1 MPVGQP
7 VAVLALLIAMALW
20 GSSFV
25 ALKIAFADYHPMW
38 VIFLRMLV
46 AGICFL
52 FFARR
57 VMQFNYHRGDWKRL
71 LGLSLAEPCLYFVF
85 EAAALNYT
93 SAAQAGMIVGLLP
106 LMVALLARWWLGER
120 VSRWMITGSCVAIGG
135 VAGLS
140 LLSAA
145 TEAAP
150 NPLLGNALELLAM
163 FCAAVYSTQLKL
175 LSPRYSPFALTALQG
190 LSGSIFFLPLAL
202 MAPAPTVVSWPAI
215 GAIIYLGAGVTLG
228 AYLCYNIAISRLP
241 VTVASTFSN
250 LIPVFSLVIAFAVL
264 GERFTSG
271 QLACAAVVIIG
282 VVVSQ
287 KRPAATHHHEPPLA
301 Q

>member
-1 MPVGQP
+1 MPVSQP
-7 VAVLALLIAMALW
+7 LAVAALLVAMALW

-46 AGICFL
+46 AAICFL
-52 FFARR
+52 FLLRR
-57 VMQFNYHRGDWKRL
+57 VMQFNYHQGDWKRL

-85 EAAALNYT
+85 EAKALEYT

-106 LMVALLARWWLGER
+106 LIVALLARWWLGER
-120 VSRWMITGSCVAIGG
+120 VTRFMIIGSCVAITG

-140 LLSAA
+140 LLSSS
-145 TEAAP
+145 TVDAP
-150 NPLLGNALELLAM
+150 NPLLGNSLELLAM
-163 FCAAVYSTQLKL
+163 ICAAIYSIQLKA

-190 LSGSIFFLPLAL
+190 LTGSIFFLPLAL
-202 MAPAPTVVSWPAI
+202 LAPAPTTISWPAI
-215 GAIIYLGAGVTLG
+215 SAIVYLGAAVTLG

-250 LIPVFSLVIAFAVL
+250 LIPVFGLLFAFVVL

-271 QLACAAVVIIG
+271 QLWCALVVIIG
-282 VVVSQ
+282 VVISQ
-287 KRPAATHHHEPPLA
+287 RRPAAATPS
-301 Q
+301 

>member
-1 MPVGQP
+1 MPVSQP
-7 VAVLALLIAMALW
+7 LAVAALLVAMALW

-46 AGICFL
+46 AAICFL
-52 FFARR
+52 FLLRR
-57 VMQFNYHRGDWKRL
+57 VMQFNYHQGDWKRL

-85 EAAALNYT
+85 EAKALEYT

-106 LMVALLARWWLGER
+106 LIVALLARWWLGER
-120 VSRWMITGSCVAIGG
+120 VTRFMIIGSCVAITG

-140 LLSAA
+140 LLSSA
-145 TEAAP
+145 TVDAP
-150 NPLLGNALELLAM
+150 NPLLGNSLELLAM
-163 FCAAVYSTQLKL
+163 VCAAIYSIQLKA

-190 LSGSIFFLPLAL
+190 LTGSIFFLPLAL
-202 MAPAPTVVSWPAI
+202 LAPAPTVISWPAI
-215 GAIIYLGAGVTLG
+215 SAIVYLGAAVTLG

-250 LIPVFSLVIAFAVL
+250 LIPVFGLLFAFVVL

-271 QLACAAVVIIG
+271 QLWCALVVIIG
-282 VVVSQ
+282 VVISQ
-287 KRPAATHHHEPPLA
+287 RRPAAATPS
-301 Q
+301 